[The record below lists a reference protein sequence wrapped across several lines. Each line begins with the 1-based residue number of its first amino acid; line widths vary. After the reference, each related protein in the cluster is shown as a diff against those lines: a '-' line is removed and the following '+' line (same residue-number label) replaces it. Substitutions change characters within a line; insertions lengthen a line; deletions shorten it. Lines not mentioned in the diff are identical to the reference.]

1 MRGISTEGGGT
12 IPKHGA
18 YVSHNMADPLKDI
31 MLKITDDNPATRG
44 QKLWVMFALSLFLV
58 ATLNWY
64 AMVREPQV
72 VDIEDLVQHKNEVVL
87 VEGTVISWIED
98 RYGNGEDRVDLVI
111 EDETGVIQVR
121 WYSTGTIPPIG
132 TNVTAMGNVVDYNG
146 RFYMQAT
153 GSGAMY
159 WELSDLPDI
168 ERVSISD
175 LAVSPETYVGQIV
188 TVNGFISEAVNPDA
202 TFTSAYIT
210 DASHQMQLLVQ
221 SATGVWIESDSKI
234 EVTGMIVYQ
243 EMSLRWAL
251 MTQGP
256 TILIDRSHMP
266 QINQLEWSG
275 ESTWSY
281 ESGSMVSMAGTVLIT
296 NGQWTLSGPNGN
308 VVCILPTDED
318 RTNAEPQNYN
328 GSSYE
333 ATGRLMW
340 NDDRSMWCIDANNGN
355 GTNLIDP
362 MSAMSMQAMLSAN
375 PASMLQDPG
384 KQYTLSTFMQYSFE
398 PLDTDGYF
406 VDSQTYTFGQTRV
419 AMSFPSTRTE
429 WIEAGQGL
437 IANVTVSWDDQKMMM
452 RLMVDTYQLVG
463 DPPGPQTL
471 LWDAGATQWGYTKNQ
486 YVLIDGKAA
495 LHDDGWYL
503 ERPGSEQSI
512 KLNIRLNA
520 IGTDSLHENQSLTW
534 NGRLRQIEH
543 PSDLALVFSLDDADA
558 WDTDGDRLADSF
570 EDATGFNSNTPDSDG
585 DGINDRE
592 EMENGT
598 GPNSGNS

>member
-1 MRGISTEGGGT
+1 
-12 IPKHGA
+12 
-18 YVSHNMADPLKDI
+18 MADPLKDI

>member
-1 MRGISTEGGGT
+1 M
-12 IPKHGA
+12 PKHGA

-543 PSDLALVFSLDDADA
+543 PSNLALVFSLDGADA
-558 WDTDGDRLADSF
+558 WDKDGDRLADSF

-598 GPNSGNS
+598 GPNNANS

>member
-1 MRGISTEGGGT
+1 
-12 IPKHGA
+12 
-18 YVSHNMADPLKDI
+18 MADPLKDI

-333 ATGRLMW
+333 AAGRLMW

>member
-1 MRGISTEGGGT
+1 M
-12 IPKHGA
+12 PKHGA
-18 YVSHNMADPLKDI
+18 YVRHSMADPLKDI

-58 ATLNWY
+58 ASLNWY

-87 VEGTVISWIED
+87 VEGKVISWIED

-121 WYSTGTIPPIG
+121 WFSTGEIPPIG
-132 TNVTAMGNVVDYNG
+132 TNVTVMGDVVDYNG
-146 RFYMQAT
+146 RFYMQST
-153 GSGAMY
+153 GSGALY
-159 WELSDLPDI
+159 WGPNDLPVLT
-168 ERVSISD
+168 RVSITD
-175 LAVSPETYVGQIV
+175 LAVAPEDYVGEIV
-188 TVNGFISEAVNPDA
+188 TVNGFISESVNPDL
-202 TFTSAYIT
+202 TFTSAYIS
-210 DASHQMQLLVQ
+210 DEAHQMQLLIQ
-221 SATGVWIESDSKI
+221 SSPNVWIEANSKI
-234 EVTGMIVYQ
+234 EVTGMIAYQ
-243 EMSLRWAL
+243 ETSLRWAL

-256 TILIDRSHMP
+256 TILLDRSHSP
-266 QINQLEWSG
+266 QIKMLEWAG

-281 ESGSMVSMAGTVLIT
+281 ESGSMVSMAGSVLIA

-308 VVCILPTDED
+308 VMCILPTDED
-318 RTNAEPQNYN
+318 RTNADAENYN

-340 NDDRSMWCIDANNGN
+340 NDERSMWCIDANNGN

-362 MSAMSMQAMLSAN
+362 MSAMSMQAMLSSN

-384 KQYTLSTFMQYSFE
+384 KKYTLSTFMQYSFE

-437 IANVTVSWDDQKMMM
+437 IANVTVSWDDEKMMM

-463 DPPGPQTL
+463 DPPEPQTL
-471 LWDAGATQWGYTKNQ
+471 LWDAGPTQWGYTKNQ
-486 YVLIDGKAA
+486 YVLLDGKAA

-543 PSDLALVFSLDDADA
+543 PTDLSLVFTLDDADA
-558 WDTDGDRLADSF
+558 WDRDGDRLADSF
-570 EDATGFNSNTPDSDG
+570 EEATGFNSNTVDSDG

-598 GPNSGNS
+598 GPNNENS

>member
-1 MRGISTEGGGT
+1 
-12 IPKHGA
+12 
-18 YVSHNMADPLKDI
+18 MADPLKDI

-87 VEGTVISWIED
+87 VEGKVISWIED
-98 RYGNGEDRVDLVI
+98 RYGNGEDRVDLVV
-111 EDETGVIQVR
+111 EDDTGVIQVR

-132 TNVTAMGNVVDYNG
+132 TNVTVMGDVVDYNG
-146 RFYMQAT
+146 RFYMQST
-153 GSGAMY
+153 GSGALY
-159 WELSDLPDI
+159 WESSDLPDI

-175 LAVSPETYVGQIV
+175 LAVSPESYIGQIV
-188 TVNGFISEAVNPDA
+188 TVNGFISESVNPDA

-210 DASHQMQLLVQ
+210 DSSHQMQLLVQ

-234 EVTGMIVYQ
+234 EVTGMLAYQ
-243 EMSLRWAL
+243 ETSLRWAL

-256 TILIDRSHMP
+256 TVLIDRSHTP
-266 QINQLEWSG
+266 QTKQLEWSG

-296 NGQWTLSGPNGN
+296 NGQWTLTGPNGN
-308 VVCILPTDED
+308 VMCILPTDED

-333 ATGRLMW
+333 AAGRLMW

-375 PASMLQDPG
+375 PASMLQNPG

-429 WIEAGQGL
+429 WIEAGQGI
-437 IANVTVSWDDQKMMM
+437 IANVTVSWDDEKMMM

-543 PSDLALVFSLDDADA
+543 PSNLALVFSLDGADA
-558 WDTDGDRLADSF
+558 WDKDGDRLADSF

-598 GPNSGNS
+598 GPNNGNS

>member
-1 MRGISTEGGGT
+1 M
-12 IPKHGA
+12 PKHGA

-495 LHDDGWYL
+495 LHEDGWYL

>member
-1 MRGISTEGGGT
+1 
-12 IPKHGA
+12 
-18 YVSHNMADPLKDI
+18 MADPLKDI

-72 VDIEDLVQHKNEVVL
+72 VEIEDLIQHKNEVVL
-87 VEGTVISWIED
+87 VEGKVISWIED

-111 EDETGVIQVR
+111 EDDTGVIQVR
-121 WYSTGTIPPIG
+121 WFSTGTIPPIG
-132 TNVTAMGNVVDYNG
+132 TNVTVMGDVVDYNG

-153 GSGAMY
+153 GSGALD
-159 WELSDLPDI
+159 WSSEDLPVL
-168 ERVSISD
+168 ERVSLSD
-175 LAVSPETYVGQIV
+175 LAVAPETYVGEIV
-188 TVNGFISEAVNPDA
+188 TVTGYISEAVNPDA

-234 EVTGMIVYQ
+234 EVTGMLAYQ

-256 TILIDRSHMP
+256 TILIDTSYSP
-266 QINQLEWSG
+266 PINNLEWSG

-281 ESGSMVSMAGTVLIT
+281 ESGSMVSMAGTVSIS

-308 VVCILPTDED
+308 QMCILPTDED
-318 RTNAEPQNYN
+318 ITTAASQGYN
-328 GSSYE
+328 GSAYE

-340 NDDRSMWCIDANNGN
+340 NDVQSMWCIDANNGN

-362 MSAMSMQAMLSAN
+362 MSAMSMQAMLSSS
-375 PASMLQDPG
+375 PASMLQTPS
-384 KQYTLSTFMQYSFE
+384 KQYTLSTYMQYSFE

-429 WIEAGQGL
+429 WIEAGQGV
-437 IANVTVSWDDQKMMM
+437 IANVTVSWDDEKMMM

-463 DPPGPQTL
+463 NPPGPKTI
-471 LWDAGATQWGYTKNQ
+471 LWDDGATQWGYTKNQ
-486 YVLIDGKAA
+486 FVLIDGKAS

-543 PSDLALVFSLDDADA
+543 PSDLSLVFSLDGADA
-558 WDTDGDRLADSF
+558 LDTDGDRLADSF
-570 EDATGFNSNTPDSDG
+570 EDATGFNSNTIDSDG
-585 DGINDRE
+585 DGINDRD

-598 GPNSGNS
+598 GPNNQNS

>member
-1 MRGISTEGGGT
+1 M
-12 IPKHGA
+12 PKHGG
-18 YVSHNMADPLKDI
+18 YVNTNMADPLKDI

-333 ATGRLMW
+333 AAGRLMW

>member
-1 MRGISTEGGGT
+1 
-12 IPKHGA
+12 
-18 YVSHNMADPLKDI
+18 

-87 VEGTVISWIED
+87 VEGKVISWIED
-98 RYGNGEDRVDLVI
+98 RYGNGEDRVDLVV
-111 EDETGVIQVR
+111 EDDTGVIQVR

-132 TNVTAMGNVVDYNG
+132 TNVTVMGDVVDYNG
-146 RFYMQAT
+146 RFYMQST
-153 GSGAMY
+153 GSGALY
-159 WELSDLPDI
+159 WESSDLPDI

-175 LAVSPETYVGQIV
+175 LAVSPESYIGQIV
-188 TVNGFISEAVNPDA
+188 TVNGFISESVNPDA

-210 DASHQMQLLVQ
+210 DSSHQMQLLVQ

-234 EVTGMIVYQ
+234 EVTGMLAYQ
-243 EMSLRWAL
+243 ETSLRWAL

-256 TILIDRSHMP
+256 TVLIDRSHTP
-266 QINQLEWSG
+266 QTKQLEWSG

-296 NGQWTLSGPNGN
+296 NGQWTLTGPNGN
-308 VVCILPTDED
+308 VMCILPTDED

-333 ATGRLMW
+333 AAGRLMW

-375 PASMLQDPG
+375 PASMLQNPG

-429 WIEAGQGL
+429 WIEAGQGI
-437 IANVTVSWDDQKMMM
+437 IANVTVSWDDEKMMM

-543 PSDLALVFSLDDADA
+543 PSNLALVFSLDGADA
-558 WDTDGDRLADSF
+558 WDKDGDRLADSF

-598 GPNSGNS
+598 GPNNGNS

>member
-1 MRGISTEGGGT
+1 
-12 IPKHGA
+12 
-18 YVSHNMADPLKDI
+18 MADPLKDI

-87 VEGTVISWIED
+87 VEGKVISWIED
-98 RYGNGEDRVDLVI
+98 RYGNGEDRVDLVV
-111 EDETGVIQVR
+111 EDDTGVIQVR

-132 TNVTAMGNVVDYNG
+132 TNVTVMGDVVDYNG
-146 RFYMQAT
+146 RFYMQST
-153 GSGAMY
+153 GSGALY
-159 WELSDLPDI
+159 WESSDLPDI

-175 LAVSPETYVGQIV
+175 LAVSPESYIGQIV
-188 TVNGFISEAVNPDA
+188 TVNGFISESVNPDA

-210 DASHQMQLLVQ
+210 DSSHQMQLLVQ

-234 EVTGMIVYQ
+234 EVTGMLAYQ
-243 EMSLRWAL
+243 ETSLRWAL

-256 TILIDRSHMP
+256 TVLIDRSHTP
-266 QINQLEWSG
+266 QTKQLEWSG

-296 NGQWTLSGPNGN
+296 NGQWTLTGPNGN
-308 VVCILPTDED
+308 VMCILPTDGD
-318 RTNAEPQNYN
+318 ITNAEPLNYN

-333 ATGRLMW
+333 AAGRLMW

-375 PASMLQDPG
+375 PASMLQNPG

-429 WIEAGQGL
+429 WIEAGQGI
-437 IANVTVSWDDQKMMM
+437 IANVTVSWDDEKMMM

-543 PSDLALVFSLDDADA
+543 PSNLALVFSLDGADA
-558 WDTDGDRLADSF
+558 WDKDGDRLADSF

-598 GPNSGNS
+598 GPNNGNS

>member
-1 MRGISTEGGGT
+1 M
-12 IPKHGA
+12 PKHGGGLNR
-18 YVSHNMADPLKDI
+18 NMADPLKDI

-87 VEGTVISWIED
+87 VEGKVISWIED

-111 EDETGVIQVR
+111 EDDTGVIQVR

-132 TNVTAMGNVVDYNG
+132 TNVTAMGDVVDYNG

-153 GSGAMY
+153 GSGALY
-159 WELSDLPDI
+159 WEPEDLPVL

-175 LAVSPETYVGQIV
+175 LAVSPEDYVGQIV
-188 TVNGFISEAVNPDA
+188 TVKGFISESINPDA

-210 DASHQMQLLVQ
+210 DSSHQMQLLVQ
-221 SATGVWIESDSKI
+221 SATGVWIETDSKI
-234 EVTGMIVYQ
+234 EVTGMIAYQ
-243 EMSLRWAL
+243 ETSLRWAL

-256 TILIDRSHMP
+256 TLLIDRSHTP
-266 QINQLEWSG
+266 QINMLEWSG

-308 VVCILPTDED
+308 MMCILPTDED
-318 RTNAEPQNYN
+318 ITSADSQGYN
-328 GSSYE
+328 GSAYE
-333 ATGRLMW
+333 AAGRLMW
-340 NDDRSMWCIDANNGN
+340 NNERSMWCIDANNGN

-375 PASMLQDPG
+375 PASMLQTPS
-384 KQYTLSTFMQYSFE
+384 KRYTLSTFMQYSFE
-398 PLDTDGYF
+398 PLDTNGYF

-463 DPPGPQTL
+463 EPPEPQTI

-495 LHDDGWYL
+495 LHEDGWYL

-512 KLNIRLNA
+512 KLNVQLNA

-534 NGRLRQIEH
+534 SGRLRQIEH
-543 PSDLALVFSLDDADA
+543 PSDLSLVFSLDDADA
-558 WDTDGDRLADSF
+558 FDRDGDRLADSF
-570 EDATGFNSNTPDSDG
+570 EEATGLNSNTIDSDG

-592 EMENGT
+592 EVENGT
-598 GPNSGNS
+598 GPNNGNS